1 MRQRFRRH
9 ALNIS
14 RRPNGI
20 LVLALALLVAVVA
33 SASAL
38 AATDPSEESSALLPS
53 QADVK
58 TAIESGVS
66 ESALA
71 SLTEP
76 AAAEGVSLEG
86 LQREEALELLSGVFG
101 GSVEAA
107 AGIYDELQEATLLS
121 PTVAVL
127 PEAETNGAEEPSDEE
142 AGTGSEGGEP
152 QLEGK
157 AGRDEAAEAVPE
169 AEARE
174 VTGPPPE
181 VPAEPAEAS
190 LVDSTVPLQV
200 GEDEETLDLSLEH
213 QGGALEPVAPLVKTR
228 IPGELNE
235 EIELPESAISIEVAG
250 VATERSASISG
261 GSVAFYPN
269 VAEDADLAISPTPTG
284 VETMTQLRSPDSPDV
299 GTYRLSLPPGA
310 SLLATEAGGAQ
321 VRSGE
326 ELLLSVPAPTAIDA
340 SGEAVPVDLE
350 VSGDTLRVRV
360 DPDASTPR
368 PILVDPLFQTYEWDA
383 KKIDAGIC
391 SSSFGTTPPGDCA
404 HQEEWGLSKI
414 EKAWGGLWH
423 LEAESGANG
432 VQHGV
437 HVRARNQQE
446 AGNYAK
452 AFYSVPRYFKE
463 TPAPTSYIKSLK
475 FSDVDWEALGTSLS
489 PYLFMGIWDSS
500 DSHWVSYFT
509 HTGQVEH
516 GIHDHAFVYEFINE
530 SAEHMPDTH
539 AKAAQISINAT
550 EATANSNAHVYVG
563 AATVELGDSES
574 PTGPVTGSQTQWVN
588 QTAPP
593 LSFSATDT
601 GLGVYAIKAI
611 TEEKAQDGSPLHT
624 WKALNGCVGV
634 GNSACPRTWISS
646 ESGPQA
652 LTYEPALLPSGI
664 DYLGL
669 VAEDPVG
676 NKSSTSWAE
685 VKVDHIAP
693 TIAFTG
699 SMTEQEL
706 LGTRRAT
713 YTLKATGSDGNA
725 EHPQSGMSKAE
736 VKLDGKAVAMEGKQA
751 EEWSPKCSSQ
761 NCPLA
766 AEWTLSTTGLAEG
779 KHTIEV
785 IATDAVGMS
794 TTKTLT
800 IETHAATPPTL
811 ALSGSMTEQ
820 GTLGTSRPRYALK
833 AKSTAAAA
841 GFEAPTLGA
850 PATYASTLGGAYGE
864 GTGRFFE
871 PVDVATDS
879 KGNVW
884 VIDSQTRTANQL
896 QEFNEAGEWLRSTGS
911 SGNGKLKT
919 PWGVAVDAAN
929 NLWVAD
935 TGNNRIVEFNE
946 KGEFLQTFGTN
957 VNKTKVE
964 SGGTEAEKNLCTAAS
979 GNVCQAATAGNL
991 AGQLKSPKGIAL
1003 TSGGNVWVADTGNSR
1018 IEKFGPTGAL
1028 INNVSGEGTEAG
1040 KLKSPSAI
1048 TVAPDNSIWVA
1059 DTGNNRI
1066 EQWNSSL
1073 AFVRAVGV
1081 KGTGAGEFQSP
1092 SGIEADSTGAIW
1104 VGDYSNGRVQE
1115 FDENGTFIQ
1124 KFLDAA
1130 GSAGTPRGLAIDPKG
1145 SIWVADQFV
1154 FKVYHWTV
1162 PGFPV
1167 YASSVGSLGSGN
1179 GQFIEPV
1186 DLAADST
1193 GNFWVLDSEQNRL
1206 QEFDA
1211 TGKWLRNAGA
1221 AGTGAGKL
1229 SLPRALATDSKNNV
1243 WVADTGNN
1251 RIVEFNE
1258 KGEFL
1263 QTFGT
1268 NVNKTKVE
1276 AGGTEAE
1283 KNLCT
1288 AASGNVCQA
1297 ATAGSLAGQ
1306 LKSPKGI
1313 ALTSGG
1319 NVWVADTGNSRIEKF
1334 GPTGNMINNLSGLG
1348 SEAGKLKEPAA
1359 IAVAPDGSIWVADTG
1374 NNRIQ
1379 QWNSSLSL
1387 VRAVGKE
1394 GSGGGEFK
1402 APASIEADSSG
1413 NIWVGDQKNNRV
1425 EEFGEG
1431 GRYLGQFGANGSG
1444 RFSFSTA
1451 AGIAVDASGSIWVAD
1466 PGHFK
1471 IQKWTQESPR
1481 SEITTTLWLDNNQQT
1496 GLHGTCKSAGCTI
1509 EPQWTVESQALSV
1522 GSHSAK
1528 VKTTDGLG
1536 RSTESTISFQIARDT
1551 TKPTLEAGGELVNAP
1566 EGWVEQETYGLSATA
1581 NDAGAGVT
1589 SIAFKIDGQT
1599 VASASQSCPDGG
1611 CNETLSKQV
1620 SMAGY
1625 AGGAHPAEIV
1635 ATDGAGNT
1643 SKNQWTINVDPEGHI
1658 STVELADTLEA
1669 AEGTANLS
1677 VVGSSPT
1684 EESEGS
1690 EVALEG
1696 EGENYSAIGSYSPI
1710 LVSRNPANGVHIEI
1724 PTDSGGALQQ
1734 ISIVPTTT
1742 VSGATEM
1749 ASVEGT
1755 AAASPNTGNSADTI
1769 VRPIFDGALSFQDI
1783 RDQSAPE
1790 EYSWEV
1796 QLESGQYISLTEP
1809 RFVQVYFQSGH
1820 PAFGI
1825 AAMPAADALGTTVP
1839 TSLKLEGN
1847 VITEVVAHRSA
1858 HPVYPV
1864 IAGVGWEGGYFSTEI
1879 QGPKDEKELWE
1890 EREQREREELELLT
1904 HQELEL
1910 LGFGT
1915 LEVSAP
1921 EPVPSSEAEGVAT
1934 ISSVGEQRR
1943 TFMRSA
1949 CGHRYQWFQEPAGYL
1964 AVLNGEGRC
1973 GNGFDPVNHPGEAV
1987 LWRGSM
1993 RGAFLYEPGDHVRH
2007 KNAHDCV
2014 KGTPGESEISLY
2026 AMKEASECQFGPKTS
2041 DGNGGSWAAAGH
2053 YLRAQAHWE
2062 LGHKAR
2068 CPGTPG
2074 TGECPE
2080 DADNPW
2086 IWEDKA
2092 LELHLW
2098 PSGKVDETVN
2108 DGFPP

>member
-1 MRQRFRRH
+1 MRQRFRRR
-9 ALNIS
+9 AFNTS
-14 RRPNGI
+14 RRPNGV
-20 LVLALALLVAVVA
+20 LVLVLALLVAVAA

-53 QADVK
+53 QSDVN
-58 TAIESGVS
+58 TAIESEDS
-66 ESALA
+66 ESALLA
-71 SLTEP
+71 TLTKP
-76 AAAEGVSLEG
+76 AAAEGVPLEG
-86 LQREEALELLSGVFG
+86 LQREEALEILSGVFG

-121 PTVAVL
+121 PNVAVL
-127 PEAETNGAEEPSDEE
+127 PEARAGEASDEG
-142 AGTGSEGGEP
+142 AGAGSEGGEP
-152 QLEGK
+152 PIE
-157 AGRDEAAEAVPE
+157 ASSGRDEAAEAMPE
-169 AEARE
+169 AESRRF
-174 VTGPPPE
+174 TGPPSK
-181 VPAEPAEAS
+181 EPAEVADAS

-200 GEDEETLDLSLEH
+200 GEEEETLDLSLER
-213 QGGALEPVAPLVKTR
+213 QDGALEPVAPLVKTR
-228 IPGELNE
+228 IPEELDE
-235 EIELPESAISIEVAG
+235 EIELPDSGIGIEVAG
-250 VATERSASISG
+250 LATERSATISG

-269 VAEDADLAISPTPTG
+269 VATDADLAISPTPTG
-284 VETMTQLRSPDSPDV
+284 VETMTQLRSADSPDV

-310 SLLATEAGGAQ
+310 NLIATEAGGAE

-326 ELLLSVPAPTAIDA
+326 ELLLSVPAPTALDA
-340 SGEAVPVDLE
+340 SGEAVPVDLS
-350 VSGDTLRVRV
+350 VSGDTLKVHIDR
-360 DPDASTPR
+360 DASTPL
-368 PILVDPLFQTYEWDA
+368 PILVDPLFQTYEWA
-383 KKIDAGIC
+383 KKGTDAGIC

-404 HQEEWGLSKI
+404 HQEEWGYKVI
-414 EKAWGGLWH
+414 EHPWGGLPH
-423 LEAESGANG
+423 LGVRVGNSVEHGIRIYAEG
-432 VQHGV
+432 
-437 HVRARNQQE
+437 QQE
-446 AGNYAK
+446 AGNNATV
-452 AFYSVPRYFKE
+452 FYTVPRYFKE
-463 TPAPTSYIKSLK
+463 TPAPTSFIKSLQ
-475 FSDVDWEALGTSLS
+475 LS
-489 PYLFMGIWDSS
+489 EVTWQAQGQFASPSLFMGIWDSS
-500 DSHWVSYFT
+500 IPSWVQYYTQSGQ
-509 HTGQVEH
+509 TGH
-516 GIHDHAFVYEFINE
+516 GLNNTAFVYNFLDQFPSEQKLDKE
-530 SAEHMPDTH
+530 
-539 AKAAQISINAT
+539 AKAAEVSISAT
-550 EATANSNAHVYVG
+550 ESTASSSASVKVG
-563 AATVELGDSES
+563 AATVELGDEA
-574 PTGPVTGSQTQWVN
+574 PPKAPETVPQTQWVN
-588 QTAPP
+588 QSAPP
-593 LSFSATDT
+593 IGFTAADY
-601 GLGVYAIKAI
+601 GLGVYSIKAS
-611 TEEKAQDGSPLHT
+611 TEEVGQDGSPLHT

-634 GNSACPRTWISS
+634 GNSACPQIWSSS
-646 ESGPQA
+646 ESGHQA
-652 LTYEPALLPSGI
+652 LSYEPGVLPSGI
-664 DYLGL
+664 DYLK
-669 VAEDPVG
+669 VASEDPLG
-676 NKSSTSWAE
+676 NKSTTSLEE

-693 TIAFTG
+693 TLALTG
-699 SMTEQEL
+699 SITEQEL
-706 LGTRRAT
+706 LGTRRAS
-713 YTLKATGSDGNA
+713 YTLKANGSDGNA
-725 EHPQSGMSKAE
+725 EHPQSGIAKAE
-736 VKLDGKAVAMEGKQA
+736 VNLDGKAVAMEGKQA
-751 EEWSPKCSSQ
+751 EEWSPKCAAK
-761 NCPLA
+761 NCPLS
-766 AEWTLSTTGLAEG
+766 AEWTLSTAGLAEG

-785 IATDAVGMS
+785 IATDAVGIS

-820 GTLGTSRPRYALK
+820 GTLGTSRPRYAVK

-850 PATYASTLGGAYGE
+850 PATYASTLGGPQGE

-871 PVDVATDS
+871 PVDVAADS

-929 NLWVAD
+929 NVWVAD

-946 KGEFLQTFGTN
+946 KGEFVQTFGTN

-979 GNVCQAATAGNL
+979 GNVCQAATAGSL

-1018 IEKFGPTGAL
+1018 IEKFSSSGAL

-1059 DTGNNRI
+1059 DSGNNRI

-1081 KGTGAGEFQSP
+1081 KGTGAGEFQNP
-1092 SGIEADSTGAIW
+1092 SGIEADSAGAIW

-1167 YASSVGSLGSGN
+1167 YSSSVGSVGGGN
-1179 GQFIEPV
+1179 GQFYEPV
-1186 DLAADST
+1186 DVAADNA
-1193 GNFWVLDSEQNRL
+1193 GNFWVLDAEQSRL

-1229 SLPRALATDSKNNV
+1229 SLPKSLATDSKNNV

-1268 NVNKTKVE
+1268 GVNKTKVE
-1276 AGGTEAE
+1276 SGGTEAE

-1319 NVWVADTGNSRIEKF
+1319 NVWVADTGNSRIQKF

-1348 SEAGKLKEPAA
+1348 SEAGKLKEPGA

-1387 VRAVGKE
+1387 VRTVGKE

-1402 APASIEADSSG
+1402 APVAIEADSSG

-1431 GRYLGQFGANGSG
+1431 GKYLGQFGANGSG
-1444 RFSFSTA
+1444 KFSFSTA
-1451 AGIAVDASGSIWVAD
+1451 AGIAVDAGGSIWVAD

-1471 IQKWTQESPR
+1471 VQKWTQESPR

-1496 GLHGTCKSAGCTI
+1496 GLHGTCKGTSCTI

-1522 GSHSAK
+1522 GSHTAK

-1536 RSTESTISFQIARDT
+1536 RSTESTVSFQIARDT

-1566 EGWVEQETYGLSATA
+1566 EGWVEQETYGLNATA

-1611 CNETLSKQV
+1611 CKETLSKQV
-1620 SMAGY
+1620 SMASY
-1625 AGGAHPAEIV
+1625 AGGAHAAEILV
-1635 ATDGAGNT
+1635 TDGAGNAFA
-1643 SKNQWTINVDPEGHI
+1643 KHWTINVDPEGHI
-1658 STVELADTLEA
+1658 STKEAEATLEA
-1669 AEGTANLS
+1669 VESTTEENPIASNEELLEAEQMELGDNPELKQ
-1677 VVGSSPT
+1677 VGSKITSTGVPDVTTMTTNPAAGFTIGSPYGET
-1684 EESEGS
+1684 TITPVAPESSSTTTIVGGVAGVAANSTNEADSVIRPEYNGVQIFQAIRS
-1690 EVALEG
+1690 ETSPEKYSWAVHLYEG
-1696 EGENYSAIGSYSPI
+1696 ETLRLI
-1710 LVSRNPANGVHIEI
+1710 
-1724 PTDSGGALQQ
+1724 
-1734 ISIVPTTT
+1734 
-1742 VSGATEM
+1742 
-1749 ASVEGT
+1749 
-1755 AAASPNTGNSADTI
+1755 NSDYA
-1769 VRPIFDGALSFQDI
+1769 
-1783 RDQSAPE
+1783 
-1790 EYSWEV
+1790 EV
-1796 QLESGQYISLTEP
+1796 VYESGKRHFLI
-1809 RFVQVYFQSGH
+1809 
-1820 PAFGI
+1820 
-1825 AAMPAADALGTTVP
+1825 DAETAHDATGKEVP
-1839 TSLKLEGN
+1839 TSLEVTGN
-1847 VITEVVAHRSA
+1847 VLTLNVEFHKGEF
-1858 HPVYPV
+1858 VYP
-1864 IAGVGWEGGYFSTEI
+1864 ILAGAGWETSYRVPVFIEGPETELEI
-1879 QGPKDEKELWE
+1879 KERE
-1890 EREQREREELELLT
+1890 EREKAEQEGEEPTPPPPASGAFTEAEA
-1904 HQELEL
+1904 QKVIASKSVGEEI
-1910 LGFGT
+1910 
-1915 LEVSAP
+1915 VPAP
-1921 EPVPSSEAEGVAT
+1921 EPPASGEASVSTVPEKVVKPYKRCSSLGCGVWWIEMKNPSYHYKRNENGRLTAYWQAGTILYSEAW
-1934 ISSVGEQRR
+1934 
-1943 TFMRSA
+1943 
-1949 CGHRYQWFQEPAGYL
+1949 YPGYYWPEL
-1964 AVLNGEGRC
+1964 EAKSC
-1973 GNGFDPVNHPGEAV
+1973 GNGFTGPSQVWAGEQKHLTIWARFKITANAFTFDGDV
-1987 LWRGSM
+1987 LSFTNR
-1993 RGAFLYEPGDHVRH
+1993 E
-2007 KNAHDCV
+2007 
-2014 KGTPGESEISLY
+2014 
-2026 AMKEASECQFGPKTS
+2026 AMQIWVWP
-2041 DGNGGSWAAAGH
+2041 NGYQQRVH
-2053 YLRAQAHWE
+2053 QHWE
-2062 LGHKAR
+2062 VTQQWIESG
-2068 CPGTPG
+2068 
-2074 TGECPE
+2074 GECS
-2080 DADNPW
+2080 
-2086 IWEDKA
+2086 
-2092 LELHLW
+2092 L
-2098 PSGKVDETVN
+2098 G
-2108 DGFPP
+2108 